1 MTCVEFVLLGLL
13 TVVSGMGREWGG
25 LEIQDVEAL
34 VPATLGR

>member
-13 TVVSGMGREWGG
+13 TVVSGMGRGWGE
-25 LEIQDVEAL
+25 LEIRDAEAL